1 MTGNSRGA
9 YFYGGLLVNVSA
21 LSGFGVGGLGTY
33 PLIKGASALVM
44 PNNVAFT
51 GPSGYYYSLAA
62 NGTSELDVLVSPL
75 YSWTAA
81 SGNWSFGAN
90 WGQVT
95 APGSWQAANFTA
107 AGSYAVTVDAGQ
119 TLDTVNF
126 LGSGNWT
133 VSGGNTLTVA
143 TAVNFGSAGV
153 SPSWWCL
160 GTSPAFS
167 TTSALTTNTGSVTG
181 VFGTYGNGPTVN
193 LSASLAG
200 TANLNMYGGNVT
212 IGGADSRSGSLSVY
226 GGTLTLSGS
235 SIGYSGATAVYAGTL
250 NVTGTMASSS
260 SGITVGSSNTGSYG
274 LDIGN
279 ATLGG
284 TGTINRNVT
293 LYPNG
298 TLTGLLTINGTV
310 YLNCNTII
318 VGGTGTLGTLTM
330 TTLDQQT
337 GGINSMV
344 AHAQLWYEL
353 GQSATPTGDLIN
365 VTGSIS
371 TALARTS
378 LRASLRH
385 FDDCRERS
393 ANFYLAAGGSA
404 TYNLLPTP
412 GRG

>member
-1 MTGNSRGA
+1 M
-9 YFYGGLLVNVSA
+9 
-21 LSGFGVGGLGTY
+21 
-33 PLIKGASALVM
+33 
-44 PNNVAFT
+44 
-51 GPSGYYYSLAA
+51 
-62 NGTSELDVLVSPL
+62 
-75 YSWTAA
+75 
-81 SGNWSFGAN
+81 
-90 WGQVT
+90 
-95 APGSWQAANFTA
+95 
-107 AGSYAVTVDAGQ
+107 
-119 TLDTVNF
+119 
-126 LGSGNWT
+126 
-133 VSGGNTLTVA
+133 
-143 TAVNFGSAGV
+143 
-153 SPSWWCL
+153 
-160 GTSPAFS
+160 
-167 TTSALTTNTGSVTG
+167 TG

-235 SIGYSGATAVYAGTL
+235 SIGYSGATAVYASTL

-298 TLTGLLTINGTV
+298 TLTGSLTINGTV

-337 GGINSMV
+337 GGINSM
-344 AHAQLWYEL
+344 AAYAQLWYEL

-371 TALARTS
+371 TALGAEQVYVLPYGTS
-378 LRASLRH
+378 TTV
-385 FDDCRERS
+385 ES
-393 ANFYLAAGGSA
+393 ASA
-404 TYNLLPTP
+404 TSTSPQEAARPTT
-412 GRG
+412 